1 MMEGFSLSLPEKKRK
16 IGELKKNISAINLDL
31 AEIHSKLDYLNK
43 RKLILQKEKKEMES
57 EATLLER
64 SCQLPDV
71 DFKCSDFQWS
81 QELHNLKTSMFG
93 IESFRPYQEEV
104 INATMSKHDVI
115 LIMPTGG
122 GKSLCFQLP
131 ALLSE
136 GITLVVSPLV
146 SLMED
151 QAMTLQDLGIAATLL
166 SASTSRDHLKVVL
179 QDMVNPKA
187 KLKLLYVTP
196 EKIAKSKRFMAQLQ
210 KAYDKGMLSRI
221 VIDEV
226 HCCSQWGHDFR
237 PDYKVLGIL
246 KRQFPDS
253 PILGLTATASTSV
266 VYDVKSM
273 LNIAG
278 CDVIRSTYNRAN
290 LFYEVRFKPPGN
302 EFTSKL
308 VELLKG
314 EFANQSGIIY
324 CFSRK
329 DTENV
334 AHELNSEGVR
344 AAAYHAYIEPQAR
357 SMVHKDWRNGRIK
370 VVVATTAFGMGIDKP
385 DVRFVVHHSLSK
397 SMENYYQESGRA
409 AENVDLTDTVK
420 TILRILNESDLKDQ
434 RLTGLKLLELAGK
447 HKNQTGTRK
456 LSKSTYQ
463 DIILHLLLEGY
474 LKEDFHFTPYSTIS
488 YICLGPRAHR
498 VQSDSSAKVIIPMT
512 NMISGGKGF
521 QKREKPCTSK
531 DVSKSIN
538 EDQFHGDGMVKCHSR
553 SDNDNL
559 MTSES
564 KKEDVKRKTV
574 TEGKN
579 EVIFL
584 DDDDSDDGGCQV
596 IMKKQTLVGKKVSKK
611 TTKNASKLSKRVNR
625 SQVKLPTSP
634 NIHLRHRD
642 VMLPTNEKDPSKVMS
657 PISKMKGLI
666 GLQSESQCGET
677 SLDDSVHQPKKGRLS
692 NQGKD
697 KMKSFKTKG
706 KLIQEE
712 MRSKVKTKVT
722 KEVAV
727 FDLCDN
733 DAHEHKKKQSAHLSS
748 CKKLP
753 KRHNISLKLPRTDSS
768 KMTNVIKSSKVK
780 RKLDSYPLGDL
791 SKRAKYSPKLSEG
804 KSTLAMANLHNPP
817 SNQSLRTDLV
827 GLLKST
833 GFNAGVTEGET
844 SACHESDECNTGIKN
859 DGHMKRKNVE
869 TMIEEENVSPKMSLN
884 KCDTVRV
891 IDEADMQSAS
901 CYRSHGVSCDS
912 SHNLSCDVNDESF
925 HSSGSELDLTNVYMK
940 QLASLNE

>member
-1 MMEGFSLSLPEKKRK
+1 
-16 IGELKKNISAINLDL
+16 
-31 AEIHSKLDYLNK
+31 
-43 RKLILQKEKKEMES
+43 
-57 EATLLER
+57 
-64 SCQLPDV
+64 
-71 DFKCSDFQWS
+71 
-81 QELHNLKTSMFG
+81 
-93 IESFRPYQEEV
+93 
-104 INATMSKHDVI
+104 
-115 LIMPTGG
+115 
-122 GKSLCFQLP
+122 
-131 ALLSE
+131 
-136 GITLVVSPLV
+136 
-146 SLMED
+146 
-151 QAMTLQDLGIAATLL
+151 
-166 SASTSRDHLKVVL
+166 
-179 QDMVNPKA
+179 
-187 KLKLLYVTP
+187 
-196 EKIAKSKRFMAQLQ
+196 
-210 KAYDKGMLSRI
+210 
-221 VIDEV
+221 
-226 HCCSQWGHDFR
+226 
-237 PDYKVLGIL
+237 
-246 KRQFPDS
+246 
-253 PILGLTATASTSV
+253 
-266 VYDVKSM
+266 
-273 LNIAG
+273 
-278 CDVIRSTYNRAN
+278 
-290 LFYEVRFKPPGN
+290 
-302 EFTSKL
+302 
-308 VELLKG
+308 
-314 EFANQSGIIY
+314 
-324 CFSRK
+324 
-329 DTENV
+329 
-334 AHELNSEGVR
+334 
-344 AAAYHAYIEPQAR
+344 
-357 SMVHKDWRNGRIK
+357 
-370 VVVATTAFGMGIDKP
+370 
-385 DVRFVVHHSLSK
+385 
-397 SMENYYQESGRA
+397 
-409 AENVDLTDTVK
+409 
-420 TILRILNESDLKDQ
+420 
-434 RLTGLKLLELAGK
+434 
-447 HKNQTGTRK
+447 
-456 LSKSTYQ
+456 
-463 DIILHLLLEGY
+463 
-474 LKEDFHFTPYSTIS
+474 
-488 YICLGPRAHR
+488 
-498 VQSDSSAKVIIPMT
+498 MT

-538 EDQFHGDGMVKCHSR
+538 EDQFHGDGMVKGHSR

-642 VMLPTNEKDPSKVMS
+642 VMLPTNEKDPSRVMS

-733 DAHEHKKKQSAHLSS
+733 DAHEHKEKQSAHLSS

-859 DGHMKRKNVE
+859 DGEKRHMKRKNVE